1 MKRLS
6 LLCSVLILTSTS
18 PSVSAQLF
26 QLAQREDL
34 RSLDPATSN
43 GRLGRELASAL
54 DGRLLLAA
62 APFKEDDSDP
72 GAQDGSVFS
81 FVVNPD
87 GTLVRTQTLQT
98 AERFQFGALLDADG
112 STAAIGSSSALHLY
126 RYDAGTWNLTQE
138 LRITAD
144 VPTTPGIVVR
154 NLRASL
160 ALSGDLLAVGDTS
173 ANVTAGGSVV
183 SNAGAVV
190 LFRRGADSVWR
201 HEATLAAPQPTGSSG
216 FGSAVA
222 VDGDVLVV
230 GAPNDQV
237 GGLGVGGAY
246 VFQRSGGSW
255 SLRRSLRNPDLDET
269 ADFGWSVAVQAGLA
283 VVGCATCSNFP
294 AGPSNTG
301 AFFTYRRD
309 LGGTDNWGLE
319 GETVGSRAQFIDN
332 FSVRLDLSAGLLLV
346 GATGTNPNVASLFA
360 REEGDEGWQELAL
373 LESGEST
380 NTEYGQAVALA
391 PGRAFVGASLWPN
404 TSTSAR
410 WGAVYSWYSP
420 TLLACGGRFDR
431 LFCDGFEGAITR

>member
-1 MKRLS
+1 MKRLT
-6 LLCSVLILTSTS
+6 LLCSVLILTLA
-18 PSVSAQLF
+18 PPPVSAQLF

-54 DGRLLLAA
+54 DGRVLLAA

-72 GAQDGSVFS
+72 GSQDGSVFS
-81 FVVNPD
+81 FAVNPN
-87 GTLVRTQTLQT
+87 GTLVLTQTLQT
-98 AERFQFGALLDADG
+98 FERFQFGSLLDADG
-112 STAAIGSSSALHLY
+112 GTAAIGSSNALHLY
-126 RYDAGTWNLTQE
+126 RYDAGAWSLTQE
-138 LRITAD
+138 LRIADD

-173 ANVTAGGSVV
+173 ANVSAGGSVV
-183 SNAGAVV
+183 NNAGAVV
-190 LFRRGADSVWR
+190 LFRRGTDGVWR
-201 HEATLAAPQPTGSSG
+201 HEATLAAPQPVSSSG

-246 VFQRSGGSW
+246 VYQRSGGSW
-255 SLRRSLRNPDLDET
+255 GVRRTLRNPDIDET
-269 ADFGWSVAVQAGLA
+269 ADFGWSVAARDGLA
-283 VVGCATCSNFP
+283 VVGCATCFDFP

-301 AFFTYRRD
+301 SFFTYRRD
-309 LGGTDNWGLE
+309 LGGSGNWGLE

-332 FSVRLDLSAGLLLV
+332 FSIRLDLSAGLLLV
-346 GATGTNPNVASLFA
+346 GATGTNPNVASLFV
-360 REEGDEGWQELAL
+360 RDGSGWRELAL
-373 LESGEST
+373 LESGEVT

-391 PGRAFVGASLWPN
+391 PARAFVGASLWPN
-404 TSTSAR
+404 SSSSER
-410 WGAVYSWYSP
+410 WGAVYSWFSP
-420 TLLACGGRFDR
+420 TMLACGGRIDP
-431 LFCDGFEGAITR
+431 LFCDGFEDDSAR